1 MKNEMKLESGT
12 SNASTTT
19 EEGLGYILAHFTG
32 QSRLFPRAISTKETE
47 NRQVLVKN
55 VEEVLAR
62 FAQANFL
69 DCRISAYP
77 PPSEVSSFVGVNLDI
92 APRVVMIDLDR
103 ENFSTQRAF
112 ETALTKTLKAI
123 NCSLYSC
130 QPTVIWSGSGY
141 HIYLVL
147 DAFELEKE
155 DAFNNNKFG
164 SNPSQRFLRFAEWFL
179 SNGKCDPQHN
189 NTVSLRNCM
198 LRVPGSVNSKN
209 GTVVRIIKRWDGQ
222 RPSIR
227 FLLGSFH
234 VWLTNQQL
242 KESKDQRGKPKFFS
256 SNNGHNNITWIENLL
271 QTPISDYRKL
281 AIWHIL
287 VPYLL
292 NIKTLPYDKSYNII
306 REWLDECNQLKRLD
320 FTPSYKIKGALN
332 SSKDFFPVS
341 CDKLKPKIKAF
352 TICCK
357 RKECCDSEW
366 QLDYV

>member
-123 NCSLYSC
+123 NCSLCSC

-147 DAFELEKE
+147 DAFELETE

-209 GTVVRIIKRWDGQ
+209 GNVVRIVKRWDGQ

-242 KESKDQRGKPKFFS
+242 KESKEQRGNSKISS

-281 AIWHIL
+281 AIWHIFI
-287 VPYLL
+287 PYLL
-292 NIKTLPYDKSYNII
+292 NIRGLSPNKACGII
-306 REWLDECNQLKRLD
+306 MEWLKECDKLRRLD

-332 SSKDFFPVS
+332 SSKEFLPVR
-341 CDKLKPKIKAF
+341 CEKLKIENQGFYNLLQEKGVL
-352 TICCK
+352 
-357 RKECCDSEW
+357 R
-366 QLDYV
+366 